1 MYHENY
7 WLTTT
12 RLQSKAAKRYLG
24 SSGIFQAGIYHKG
37 TMIFLFILQGIHHRG
52 SPRGEGGSCSLVPFQ
67 NCPMFPCSH
76 TISLHCSPFN
86 KFALIL
92 RFHPLICK
100 ALFPCSPK
108 GASCSLQCL
117 PMFLCFPKLLWD
129 PHYSGNCNS

>member
-1 MYHENY
+1 MYYENY

-24 SSGIFQAGIYHKG
+24 SSKIFQAGIYHKG

-52 SPRGEGGSCSLVPFQ
+52 SPRGRGVLAPF
-67 NCPMFPCSH
+67 FPSKIALCSH
-76 TISLHCSPFN
+76 MISLHCFPFN

-117 PMFLCFPKLLWD
+117 LMFLCFPKPL
-129 PHYSGNCNS
+129 